1 MTKSNTRKIACVDRD
16 IFIFIYLQNDHLD
29 ILGFHI
35 NDFDA
40 DAVNGIGDTRVVCVS
55 SIVFRSSGNEIDR
68 VGNSFELLSPPDDD
82 G

>member
-1 MTKSNTRKIACVDRD
+1 M
-16 IFIFIYLQNDHLD
+16 FLFIYLQNNHLD

-40 DAVNGIGDTRVVCVS
+40 GAVTGTGDTLVGCVS
-55 SIVFRSSGNEIDR
+55 SVAVLKLSGTDIDR
-68 VGNSFELLSPPDDD
+68 LGNSFELLSPPDDD

>member
-1 MTKSNTRKIACVDRD
+1 M
-16 IFIFIYLQNDHLD
+16 FLFIYLQNNHLD

-40 DAVNGIGDTRVVCVS
+40 GAVTGAGDTLVVCAS
-55 SIVFRSSGNEIDR
+55 SVVVFKLSGTDIDR
-68 VGNSFELLSPPDDD
+68 LGNSFELLSPPDDD